1 MESVREVPPSVQR
14 GTYADVPVPVTKPDP
29 ADSIVIEFALIE
41 NEIPEPARKFLY
53 VNAVPAEFDDKNEL
67 LALILVS
74 PVPPLAIPATFN
86 DLHALPSY
94 FQVFPLSEKIWFVVG
109 DVGKFSAINISNLG
123 ELFYYSASLL

>member
-1 MESVREVPPSVQR
+1 VK
-14 GTYADVPVPVTKPDP
+14 VT
-29 ADSIVIEFALIE
+29 ELALIE

-53 VNAVPAEFDDKNEL
+53 VKPDPPEFDDKKEL
-67 LALILVS
+67 PAFIAVS

-109 DVGKFSAINISNLG
+109 DVGKFSAINVSN
-123 ELFYYSASLL
+123 